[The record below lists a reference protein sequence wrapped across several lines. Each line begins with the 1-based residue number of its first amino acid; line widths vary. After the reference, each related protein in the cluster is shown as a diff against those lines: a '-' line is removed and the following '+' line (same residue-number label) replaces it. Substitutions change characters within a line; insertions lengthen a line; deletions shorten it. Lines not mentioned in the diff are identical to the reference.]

1 MDRETATAKVE
12 VLEGEKD
19 MLSGSLFQ
27 ASLPVVGTLIG
38 LGIARWRL
46 KVAKRRLAELQAA
59 AEADEVLEADLQRPP
74 RAGEG
79 GDVEVLNRDA
89 LERRL
94 AEDEVGSPEPA

>member
-59 AEADEVLEADLQRPP
+59 AEVDEELERGLQRAP
-74 RAGEG
+74 RAGENP
-79 GDVEVLNRDA
+79 DAEILNREA
-89 LERRL
+89 L
-94 AEDEVGSPEPA
+94 AERAAEAQ